1 MKKIF
6 TLWLLL
12 TFAVT
17 LFGCKEKHVYENG
30 EVYVYNWG
38 EYIDPEVI
46 DMFEEEYDIK
56 VIYDMFETNEEMY
69 PIIEKGTVIYDVI
82 CPSEYMIQKMIDNNL
97 LQELDKSKIPNL
109 SNMNREQMNF
119 MSQVDKGNK
128 YAVPYLGGTVGIL
141 YNKTLLD
148 EKNLP
153 YPKSWADL
161 WNEEYKGEILM
172 QNSVRDAFMV
182 SLKKNGYSMN
192 SKNEYEI
199 NIAKND
205 LVSQKPLVQAY
216 VVDQVRDKMING
228 EAILGVIYSGEVLY
242 VQSEAEGTYEY
253 KYVLPTEGT
262 NVWLDGFVIPKNS
275 KNVDNAHKWI
285 DFLCRAD
292 IAKLNTEFVT
302 YETPNDAAYALL
314 DDEYKLEGD
323 IVEDYTKNNNEI
335 FEYLGENIDA
345 LYNDKWKEIKSE

>member
-6 TLWLLL
+6 TVLLFVFMSIVML
-12 TFAVT
+12 SC
-17 LFGCKEKHVYENG
+17 GKKHVYENG

-46 DMFEEEYDIK
+46 DMFEKEYDID

-69 PIIEKGTVIYDVI
+69 PIIEKGTVLYDAI
-82 CPSEYMIQKMIDNNL
+82 CPSEYMIQKMIKNDL
-97 LQELDKSKIPNL
+97 LLELDKTKLSNL
-109 SNMNREQMNF
+109 SNLNKEQMNF
-119 MSQVDKGNK
+119 MSKVDPGNK
-128 YAVPYLGGTVGIL
+128 YSVPYLGGTVGIL

-153 YPKSWADL
+153 YPKTWADL

-172 QNSVRDAFMV
+172 QNSIRDAFMV

-192 SKNEYEI
+192 TKNENEVDV
-199 NIAKND
+199 AKND
-205 LVSQKPLVQAY
+205 LIRQKPLVQAY

-228 EAILGVIYSGEVLY
+228 EAMIGVIYSGEVLY
-242 VQSEAEGTYEY
+242 VQGEADGTYEY
-253 KYVLPTEGT
+253 KYVLPEEGT

-275 KNVDNAHKWI
+275 KNVENAHKWI

-292 IAKLNTEFVT
+292 IGKLNAEYVT
-302 YETPNDAAYALL
+302 YETPNDASYAIL

-323 IVEDYTKNNNEI
+323 IVEDYTHGNNEV
-335 FEYLGENIDA
+335 FEYLGEDIDA
-345 LYNDKWKEIKSE
+345 LYGDKWKEVKSN